1 MRCALSINQA
11 PGRQIER
18 TNRVGRVR
26 DQPTQRVIAKRQLPN
41 LPGIAWRL
49 FAGEDNVFS
58 VEGNIGVRCRSK
70 SRHELF
76 SLSGMNEQQLS
87 ACGKPLFTAQSSERL
102 VDPRS
107 SDDEVRIR
115 RSRRVRCKPTN
126 QKQHCNGRGERQKPK
141 GCPHPITSMASF
153 PVSRCSSSKLRNS
166 IHGLSAA
173 IIASNSAKLS
183 DCSPSLHAFSGL
195 GCPPTKSPSA
205 PAATAMRASAGTS
218 WLRPAAWLGS
228 AITGR

>member
-49 FAGEDNVFS
+49 FAGEENVLS
-58 VEGNIGVRCRSK
+58 VEGNTCVRCRSK

-76 SLSGMNEQQLS
+76 SLSGMNQQQLG

-107 SDDEVRIR
+107 SDDEIDRKSTR
-115 RSRRVRCKPTN
+115 LN
-126 QKQHCNGRGERQKPK
+126 
-141 GCPHPITSMASF
+141 
-153 PVSRCSSSKLRNS
+153 SS
-166 IHGLSAA
+166 H
-173 IIASNSAKLS
+173 
-183 DCSPSLHAFSGL
+183 L
-195 GCPPTKSPSA
+195 GIS
-205 PAATAMRASAGTS
+205 
-218 WLRPAAWLGS
+218 
-228 AITGR
+228 